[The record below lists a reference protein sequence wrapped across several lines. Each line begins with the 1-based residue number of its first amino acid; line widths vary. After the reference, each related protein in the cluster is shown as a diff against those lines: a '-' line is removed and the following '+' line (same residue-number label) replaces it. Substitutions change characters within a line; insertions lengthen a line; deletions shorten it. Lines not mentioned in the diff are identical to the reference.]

1 MKTDFGSSNRS
12 WKDAAI
18 VAIIVL
24 AVVVSFALL
33 CKFAQE
39 YTNQLSEIDNT
50 YARCKSAGGEMGYSK
65 CYKNGKEI

>member
-1 MKTDFGSSNRS
+1 MKTDFSLSNNS
-12 WKDAAI
+12 WRNIAI
-18 VAIIVL
+18 VAIITL
-24 AVVVSFALL
+24 AIAVFLVLL

-39 YTNQLSEIDNT
+39 YVNQLSEIDNT